1 MTSICTVPPRID
13 TAFSHVAVAVDLS
26 TSADRAV
33 PVGAAL
39 ARQADVPLELVVVGG
54 VGMDS
59 EIDRAE
65 LGRRSGLAGIEAR
78 LIVLQDDDAAGR
90 LSAFGGED
98 GRVLCLS
105 THGRGSVAS
114 AIVGSVSRRVAEKA
128 LHPTVLVGPKACVDL
143 PGFDTIVVGVDP
155 AHPNDELL
163 DTAGAWAKVL
173 GAMVHLV
180 AVEEPVN
187 WMLAGTEPV
196 GHRLERA
203 LNEDP
208 ARVEARGLEVRT
220 TVIHVGRPAAALV
233 DVADRD
239 GRCLLVVSS
248 GRRNG
253 LSAVTARLA
262 HMAPVPVVVANA
274 L

>member
-1 MTSICTVPPRID
+1 VSSTRTVPPRHD
-13 TAFSHVAVAVDLS
+13 VALGQVAVALDLS
-26 TSADRAV
+26 PIADRAV

-39 ARQADVPLELVVVGG
+39 ARQAHVPLELVVVGG
-54 VGMDS
+54 PGMDP
-59 EIDRAE
+59 EIDEADLRRRA
-65 LGRRSGLAGIEAR
+65 GLTEIEPR

-90 LSAFGGED
+90 LCEFGGED

-105 THGRGSVAS
+105 THGRGAMVS
-114 AIVGSVSRRVAEKA
+114 AILGSVSRRVAENA
-128 LHPTVLVGPKACVDL
+128 QHPTVLVGPKARVDVAR
-143 PGFDTIVVGVDP
+143 FDTIVVGVDP

-173 GAMVHLV
+173 GAHVHLV

-203 LNEDP
+203 LNEDA
-208 ARVEARGLEVRT
+208 ARVAARGLEVRT
-220 TVIHVGRPAAALV
+220 TVIHVGRPAAGLV
-233 DVADRD
+233 DVAERD
-239 GRCLLVVSS
+239 GRCLLVISA
-248 GRRNG
+248 GRRNS
-253 LSAVTARLA
+253 LSAVTVRVA

>member
-1 MTSICTVPPRID
+1 
-13 TAFSHVAVAVDLS
+13 VAVALDLS
-26 TSADRAV
+26 SSCDRAV

-39 ARQADVPLELVVVGG
+39 ARQAAVPLEFVVVGG
-54 VGMDS
+54 LGMDP
-59 EIDRAE
+59 EIDQAD
-65 LGRRSGLAGIEAR
+65 LRRHARLTGIEAR
-78 LIVLQDDDAAGR
+78 LVVLRDDDPAGR
-90 LSAFGGED
+90 LCQFGGED

-128 LHPTVLVGPKACVDL
+128 LHPTVLVGPRACVDR
-143 PGFDTIVVGVDP
+143 PRFDTMVVGVDP

-173 GAMVHLV
+173 GAHVHLV
-180 AVEEPVN
+180 AVEEPAN
-187 WMLAGTEPV
+187 WMLTAAEPV

-203 LNEDP
+203 LNDDA
-208 ARVEARGLEVRT
+208 ARVAARGLDVRT

-233 DVADRD
+233 DVAERD
-239 GRCLLVVSS
+239 GRCLLVVSA
-248 GRRNG
+248 GRRNS

-262 HMAPVPVVVANA
+262 HTAPVPVIVVSSGW
-274 L
+274 